1 MFGTFIFKHAQATK
15 SHGVGI
21 KSANSICCKKPGVEG
36 HPGENTV
43 LGDIQF
49 VPNDACI
56 VDLRIGLPNEVP
68 GLFWSFNFHPG
79 QTILSSTGSCGSSYR
94 AISCIGHCPAILRLG
109 GREAEGRKVLW
120 PARGG
125 DSVPFYGCGEV
136 DEDRGATSEY
146 VPTPNPS
153 TTTEH
158 KTLSVSED
166 EYTKFFQ
173 YQVAKLLPG
182 LSSVIRGK
190 SSRSDTVVA
199 RVVNQIPFSRKWRR
213 RKVKR
218 RWAGLDSKQARRF
231 TKLV

>member
-1 MFGTFIFKHAQATK
+1 MFGTFIFKHAHATK

-21 KSANSICCKKPGVEG
+21 KSANSIFCKKLRVEG

-49 VPNDACI
+49 VLNDACI
-56 VDLRIGLPNEVP
+56 VDLRIGMPNEVP
-68 GLFWSFNFHPG
+68 GLFWSFNFHSG
-79 QTILSSTGSCGSSYR
+79 QMILSSTGSCGSSYR
-94 AISCIGHCPAILRLG
+94 AISCIGHCPTILRLG

-120 PARGG
+120 PTRGG

-158 KTLSVSED
+158 KTLYVSED

-173 YQVAKLLPG
+173 YQA
-182 LSSVIRGK
+182 
-190 SSRSDTVVA
+190 
-199 RVVNQIPFSRKWRR
+199 
-213 RKVKR
+213 
-218 RWAGLDSKQARRF
+218 
-231 TKLV
+231 TKL